1 MTAGPAIHLMG
12 LTKRFEDV
20 VAVDHV
26 DLEIRQGEIFGIL
39 GPNGAGKTTIIRMLG
54 GLSIPTS
61 GSATVL
67 GLDVVKRTK
76 EVKGRIGVVPQK
88 NVLDRDINVRRNL
101 VYHAKLHNM
110 PRAEHGKKI
119 DEVLKFTQLEDKR
132 DADVDDLSGGMKR
145 RLVVSMAMMHSPEL
159 MFMDEP
165 TTGLDPQSRR
175 LVWDRIRELR
185 GKGITIVLTTHYMD
199 EADALCDRVGI
210 IDHGRIIALGTPAE
224 LKARLGEE
232 TIVVAHINGDARD
245 VVIGELSK
253 EPFSLECHGEGD
265 RVFVRTRDKKAVA
278 GALLT
283 RHADSVDTIEFREPT
298 LEDVFI
304 SLTGRELRE

>member
-1 MTAGPAIHLMG
+1 MAAGPAIRLTG

-26 DLEIRQGEIFGIL
+26 DLEIRQGEIFGLL

-76 EVKGRIGVVPQK
+76 EVKGLIGVVPQK
-88 NVLDRDINVRRNL
+88 NVLDRDLNVRRNL
-101 VYHAKLHNM
+101 IYHAKLHEM
-110 PRAEHGKKI
+110 PRASIAPKV
-119 DEVLKFTQLEDKR
+119 DEVLAFTELKDKR

-145 RLVVSMAMMHSPEL
+145 RLVVAMAMMHDPEVL
-159 MFMDEP
+159 FLDEP

-175 LVWDRIRELR
+175 MVWERIRSLR
-185 GKGITIVLTTHYMD
+185 GRGITIILTTHYMD
-199 EADALCDRVGI
+199 EADMLCDRVGI
-210 IDHGRIIALGTPAE
+210 IDSGRIIAIGTAAE
-224 LKARLGEE
+224 LKARLGREA
-232 TIVVAHINGDARD
+232 IVVALINGGRRDEVLVDMRAR
-245 VVIGELSK
+245 
-253 EPFSLECHGEGD
+253 PFALEAHGEGD
-265 RVFVRTRDKKAVA
+265 RVSVRTRDKKAVA
-278 GALLT
+278 EVLLT
-283 RHADSVDTIEFREPT
+283 KYAGAVETIEFHEPT

-304 SLTGRELRE
+304 SLTGKELRE